1 MALWVFFALMTG
13 AAVFAVLWPLSR
25 PALAV
30 SPAADDRAFIK
41 DQMAEVERDV
51 SRGLLSPA
59 DKDAALA
66 EIARRFLRAVGHAPA
81 GAPSQGEPA
90 LRRRRAAATVAL
102 SMIPLIAL
110 AIYGARGSPHLPAA
124 PFAERMANSSRMD
137 IAQAIARIEEHLAKT
152 PEDGRGWE
160 VIAPIYMR
168 LGRADD
174 AVRAYAATLRLLGET
189 PARRA
194 DYGEALVAA
203 ASGLVTS
210 EALASFRRAAEADPS
225 LPKPQFYLA
234 LAAEQDGRRA
244 EALDLYKKLRGSAP
258 TDAPWVSMV
267 DARIAGLEGTDQAG
281 AIANMPAGQR
291 NEAIRGMVAG
301 LAARLE
307 TNGRDLDGWLRLI
320 RSYIVLGSKQEAEA
334 ALVKARTNFAG
345 DQAALARLDGLAED
359 LKRAPTPP
367 ASTP

>member
-30 SPAADDRAFIK
+30 APAADDRAFIK
-41 DQMAEVERDV
+41 DQMAEIERDV

-59 DKDAALA
+59 EKDAAVA

-90 LRRRRAAATVAL
+90 LRRRRAAATFAL

-110 AIYGARGSPHLPAA
+110 AIYGARGSPHLPAV

-137 IAQAIARIEEHLAKT
+137 IAQAIARIEEHLAKA

-203 ASGLVTS
+203 ANGLVTS
-210 EALASFRRAAEADPS
+210 EALASFRRAAEADPN

-244 EALDLYKKLRGSAP
+244 EALDLYKKLRASAP
-258 TDAPWVSMV
+258 SDAPWVAMV

-281 AIANMPAGQR
+281 AIAAMPADQR

-320 RSYIVLGSKQEAEA
+320 RSYTVLGSKEEAEA
-334 ALVKARTNFAG
+334 ALAKARTNFAG
-345 DQAALARLDGLAED
+345 DQTALARLDALAED
-359 LKRAPTPP
+359 LKRAVTPP
-367 ASTP
+367 APTP